1 MGQNEVEILLV
12 EDNPVDAQ
20 LTLRELQRHHLANHV
35 QVVKDGQEALD
46 FLFCQGDYVGRPF
59 QAPKLVLLDLK
70 LPKVDGLQVL
80 RGIRNDERT
89 TMIPVVVFT
98 SSNEHK
104 DIATAYELHVN
115 SYIQK
120 PVAFADF
127 QKKIAE
133 VGFYW
138 MVVNEQP
145 PANVL

>member
-20 LTLRELQRHHLANHV
+20 LTSRELRLHHLANHV

-46 FLFCQGDYVGRPF
+46 FLFCQGDYVGRSF

-80 RGIRNDERT
+80 RGIRSDERT

-104 DIATAYELHVN
+104 DIARAYELHVN
-115 SYIQK
+115 SYIPK

-127 QKKIAE
+127 QKKIE
-133 VGFYW
+133 LVVSYW
-138 MVVNEQP
+138 MMVNEPP
-145 PANVL
+145 PAKVL